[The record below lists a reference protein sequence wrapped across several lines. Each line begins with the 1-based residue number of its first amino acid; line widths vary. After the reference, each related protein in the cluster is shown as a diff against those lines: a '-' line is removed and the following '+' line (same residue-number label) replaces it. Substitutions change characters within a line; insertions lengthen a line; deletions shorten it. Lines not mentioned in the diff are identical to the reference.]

1 MILMVCMFCCVTAPT
16 WGIDPSWLI
25 FFNGGWFNHKL
36 SKCVNVN
43 RPTCS
48 RSTVC
53 NRLPSSTLPE
63 TNGSPLKIDGWK
75 MKFLWGPAYIH
86 SFCQL
91 VLGSV
96 IWAQKLWTT
105 MSNLLGLCIL
115 CEIQSVAKPE
125 GLTGFQNVED
135 NGFQNEI
142 PDFQGLLFQVN
153 RIKLQG
159 IYIYST
165 RYFRPHHPPKNQQTI
180 GSCSQS
186 SWVGVW
192 GRLQT
197 RHVWKSKGMV
207 FDTTPWWSLSS
218 IYPPADHGVTSQDQR
233 SKSLTS
239 SQSFRKKVRPFFYA
253 PWICFFPLPR
263 VETNIKSIKSIY
275 SILCHWYNWYGLNI
289 PPSATWNAYYGE

>member
-1 MILMVCMFCCVTAPT
+1 
-16 WGIDPSWLI
+16 
-25 FFNGGWFNHKL
+25 
-36 SKCVNVN
+36 
-43 RPTCS
+43 
-48 RSTVC
+48 
-53 NRLPSSTLPE
+53 
-63 TNGSPLKIDGWK
+63 
-75 MKFLWGPAYIH
+75 
-86 SFCQL
+86 
-91 VLGSV
+91 
-96 IWAQKLWTT
+96 

-115 CEIQSVAKPE
+115 CEIQSVA
-125 GLTGFQNVED
+125 
-135 NGFQNEI
+135 
-142 PDFQGLLFQVN
+142 N
-153 RIKLQG
+153 RKGWRVSKMWKIMVSKTKFRISRGCFFRWTVLNFRVY

-207 FDTTPWWSLSS
+207 FDTAPWWSLSS